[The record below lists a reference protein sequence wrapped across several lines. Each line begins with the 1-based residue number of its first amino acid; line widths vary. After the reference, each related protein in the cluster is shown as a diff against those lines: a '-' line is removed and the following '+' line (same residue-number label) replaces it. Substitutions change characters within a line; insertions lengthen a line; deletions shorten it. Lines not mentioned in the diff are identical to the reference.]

1 LKNLLTILIVLIGLN
16 FTASAQ
22 VKQATY
28 VDPTA
33 KLIKFY
39 PNPATTVVTFELNR
53 GYDRGYSFQISSFI
67 GKKIYE
73 QKRFSQRI
81 VVNLNEFYRGFYFYN
96 LFDKNGK
103 MIESGKFQ
111 VVK

>member
-1 LKNLLTILIVLIGLN
+1 LKKLLTILILLIGLN
-16 FTASAQ
+16 FTSTAQFKSATS
-22 VKQATY
+22 A
-28 VDPTA
+28 DPST

-39 PNPATTVVTFELNR
+39 PNPATTVVTFELQR
-53 GYDRGYSFQISSFI
+53 GYDKGYSFQISSFI

-73 QKRFSQRI
+73 QKRFGQRI
-81 VVNLNEFYRGFYFYN
+81 TINLNEFYRGFYFYN